1 MSPTLRIVAF
11 VGGTLVFFAWAGA
24 TVTRISGEG
33 ATASTGDVSAE
44 AGRAIFFGKGK
55 CSTCHSFGQEGSAI
69 RCPNLGAGSGF
80 EQPVGVR
87 GASRVEGLS
96 SVEYLVESIY
106 NPNAY
111 VVSGFPK
118 GLMKPIDKP
127 PIALSD
133 DEITSVV
140 LYLAEASGVPVDDP
154 AVVVEAQRPFASGS
168 VVVEAEGAGIEL
180 PEGEPMLGEKVFVEM
195 KCTRCHALAGLDVE
209 LSEDEMGG
217 VGPDLTGIGAIQT
230 RKYFLESIVTPNAVI
245 VADPEGVEPGG
256 EGSFRDEYDNSRMP
270 SFLDTMT
277 VQQLLDVTSFLA
289 EQKEQP

>member
-1 MSPTLRIVAF
+1 MSPSVRIVAF
-11 VGGTLVFFAWAGA
+11 VGSTLIFFAWAGA

-33 ATASTGDVSAE
+33 ASAATGDVSAE

-55 CSTCHSFGQEGSAI
+55 CSTCHSLGQEGSAI
-69 RCPNLGAGSGF
+69 RCPNLGAGGSF
-80 EQPVGVR
+80 DQPVGIR
-87 GASRVEGLS
+87 GATRVEGMTHI
-96 SVEYLVESIY
+96 EYMVESIY

-133 DEITSVV
+133 DEITSIV
-140 LYLAEASGVPVDDP
+140 LFLAEASGVPVEDP
-154 AVVVEAQRPFASGS
+154 AVVVAAQRPYASGS
-168 VVVEAEGAGIEL
+168 VVVEAEAAGVEL
-180 PEGEPMLGEKVFVEM
+180 PEGEAMLGEKVFVEM

-217 VGPDLTGIGAIQT
+217 VGPDLTGVGAIQT
-230 RKYFLESIVTPNAVI
+230 RKYFLESIVTPDAVI
-245 VADPEGVEPGG
+245 VSDPEGVEPGG
-256 EGSFRDEYDNSRMP
+256 EGSFRDEYNNSRMP